1 MNPVKKWINNP
12 PKMKLNS
19 FFALAVAVLALAGCS
34 STPTKV
40 DSGTIH
46 GRTFNFVNRG
56 DAPAPDYADNRQ
68 AIHEM
73 IQNAITKNLAVRGVT
88 RVASGGDLTVAYLV
102 IIGNHATT
110 EAINDYFGYREGANE
125 LHQIA
130 HDAYTGSKSPNYFE
144 AGTLVI
150 DIIDNK
156 NNKLVKRNYGTE
168 TIIRNLAPEERAERI
183 QEVVDRIL
191 RDATFEP

>member
-1 MNPVKKWINNP
+1 
-12 PKMKLNS
+12 MKLNS
-19 FFALAVAVLALAGCS
+19 FFALAVAALALAGCS

-56 DAPAPDYADNRQ
+56 DQPAPDYADNRQ

-73 IQNAITKNLAVRGVT
+73 IQNAITKNLSVRGVT
-88 RVASGGDLTVAYLV
+88 RVASRGDLTVCYLI
-102 IIGNHATT
+102 IIGNTATT

-125 LHQIA
+125 LHEIA
-130 HDAYTGSKSPNYFE
+130 HDAYTGGKSPNYFE

-168 TIIRNLAPEERAERI
+168 TIIRNLAAEERAERI

-191 RDATFEP
+191 QGTTFEP

>member
-1 MNPVKKWINNP
+1 
-12 PKMKLNS
+12 
-19 FFALAVAVLALAGCS
+19 
-34 STPTKV
+34 
-40 DSGTIH
+40 
-46 GRTFNFVNRG
+46 
-56 DAPAPDYADNRQ
+56 
-68 AIHEM
+68 M
-73 IQNAITKNLAVRGVT
+73 IQNAITKDLAIRGVT
-88 RVASGGDLTVAYLV
+88 RVASGGDLTVCYLV
-102 IIGNHATT
+102 IIGNNATT

-125 LHQIA
+125 LHEIA

-191 RDATFEP
+191 QGTTFEP